1 VTARDASGVGVERRA
16 WHDGRMG
23 RIDVEAFEDEW
34 EDDHAFVEP
43 RRRTDALSEAAKQ
56 KVATHDVSRVV
67 AVDRGRITVVHEDE
81 VLPARFAGGMRGTKV
96 SVGDRVR
103 VVPPRHDSD
112 VARITE
118 LLERDSWLVRTGDD
132 GQDDERVVVANA
144 DQIVVVVTADHLDA
158 GTRFADRVLVAA
170 SVGRLDPVLCIN
182 KVDLVGD
189 LAEVEAI
196 RARYEAIGVPV
207 RVTSAETGEGVD
219 DVRLLLAGTWTAFT
233 GHSGVGK
240 SSLFNH
246 LVPDAEQVVAEIGRF
261 GGRHTT
267 VAAIAVPVPGLEAWL
282 VDTPG
287 VRSFGLGT
295 LDADHLADH
304 LPELARLACDLD
316 DCLHDGEPGCALPA
330 ALAAGEVH
338 PTRLETYRR
347 LLAALRD
354 AA

>member
-1 VTARDASGVGVERRA
+1 MA
-16 WHDGRMG
+16 

-43 RRRTDALSEAAKQ
+43 RRKTDALSESAKR
-56 KVATHDVSRVV
+56 KVAEHEVARVV
-67 AVDRGRITVVHEDE
+67 AVDRGRITVVFEDE
-81 VLPARFAGGMRGTKV
+81 LLPSRFAGGMRGTKV

-103 VVPPRHDSD
+103 VVPPRDVND

-118 LLERDSWLVRTGDD
+118 LLDRDSWLIRTGDD
-132 GQDDERVVVANA
+132 AQEDERVVVANA
-144 DQIVVVVTADHLDA
+144 DQIVVVLTADHLDV
-158 GTRFADRVLVAA
+158 GVRFADRVLVAA
-170 SVGRLDPVLCIN
+170 SVGRLDPVLCLN
-182 KVDLVGD
+182 KVDLVTD
-189 LAEVEAI
+189 RSTLDDAV
-196 RARYEAIGVPV
+196 ARYEAIGVPV
-207 RVTSAETGEGVD
+207 RITSAETGEGVD
-219 DVRLLLAGTWTAFT
+219 ELRMLLAGTWTAFT

-240 SSLFNH
+240 SSLFNL
-246 LVPDAEQVVAEIGRF
+246 LVPDVDQVVAEIGRF

-304 LPELARLACDLD
+304 LPELAQLDCELD
-316 DCLHDGEPGCALPA
+316 DCLHDGEPGCRLPA

-338 PTRLETYRR
+338 PARLDTYRR
-347 LLAALRD
+347 LLSALRD
-354 AA
+354 AEG

>member
-1 VTARDASGVGVERRA
+1 
-16 WHDGRMG
+16 MG

-43 RRRTDALSEAAKQ
+43 RRKTDALSESAKR
-56 KVATHDVSRVV
+56 KVAEHEVARVV
-67 AVDRGRITVVHEDE
+67 AVDRGRITVVFDDE
-81 VLPARFAGGMRGTKV
+81 LLPSRFAGGMRGTKV

-103 VVPPRHDSD
+103 VVPPRDEND

-118 LLERDSWLVRTGDD
+118 LLDRDSWLIRTGDD
-132 GQDDERVVVANA
+132 AQDDERVVVANA
-144 DQIVVVVTADHLDA
+144 DQIVVVLTADHLDV
-158 GTRFADRVLVAA
+158 GVRFADRVLVAA
-170 SVGRLDPVLCIN
+170 SIGRLDPVLCVN
-182 KVDLVGD
+182 KVDLVTD
-189 LAEVEAI
+189 RATLDEVV
-196 RARYEAIGVPV
+196 ARYEAIGVPV
-207 RVTSAETGEGVD
+207 RVTSAATGEGVD
-219 DVRLLLAGTWTAFT
+219 ELKMLLAGTWTAFT

-240 SSLFNH
+240 SSLFNR
-246 LVPDAEQVVAEIGRF
+246 LVPDVDQAVAEIGRF

-304 LPELARLACDLD
+304 LPELAELDCELD
-316 DCLHDGEPGCALPA
+316 DCLHDGEPGCRLPA

-338 PTRLETYRR
+338 PARLDTYRR
-347 LLAALRD
+347 LLSALRD
-354 AA
+354 AAG